1 MLSKSTLDSTLLGA
15 IVLNL
20 LGYAFYDY
28 LAGSYFE
35 AHHNISMNGNMDPLF
50 ITLGSII
57 FAFVMANLYRY
68 HTKNYGL
75 STGLRF
81 GLWIGLLMGFGMGLI
96 MYGTAQW
103 MDLQSQI
110 VDALWCFVYYG
121 ITGGIMGW
129 TFKSIEPKEGD

>member
-110 VDALWCFVYYG
+110 VDALWSFVYYG